1 MTDNVVIFY
10 GSKKDFE
17 VFVSDRITDEQ
28 LTIPFMELIQHYNAR
43 LRPNEPGVRESALSD
58 NIQVDNCIVRA
69 DDYGSVLEHVLSN
82 FVNIVTLNHDIVTLY
97 VHNPPRKV
105 RDSLRSFYE
114 DDIEYH
120 YTDYIPVTRDKLKE
134 VYKNLN
140 SDILGQ
146 TQCKKSII
154 SGMYRLIS
162 KESNKPV
169 VLMLYGPSGVGKTES
184 AKSISKTMGGELLRV
199 QFSMMQTNEAYNYV
213 FGAEH
218 SKGSFAKDMMMR
230 ESNVVLIDEFDKV
243 NPSFYNAFYEL
254 FDEGRY
260 VDTNYDVN
268 LGQAIFILTCNFAS
282 EDEIKKALGP
292 AMFSRIGHCVEY
304 EELTTEQKIT
314 IINNWYNLL
323 LQTLKEDEVEVI
335 RKTNILKWFTQN
347 AERYDN
353 VRILKTKLENAIF
366 EKLSEV
372 FIISERNT

>member
-1 MTDNVVIFY
+1 
-10 GSKKDFE
+10 
-17 VFVSDRITDEQ
+17 
-28 LTIPFMELIQHYNAR
+28 
-43 LRPNEPGVRESALSD
+43 
-58 NIQVDNCIVRA
+58 
-69 DDYGSVLEHVLSN
+69 
-82 FVNIVTLNHDIVTLY
+82 
-97 VHNPPRKV
+97 
-105 RDSLRSFYE
+105 
-114 DDIEYH
+114 
-120 YTDYIPVTRDKLKE
+120 
-134 VYKNLN
+134 
-140 SDILGQ
+140 
-146 TQCKKSII
+146 
-154 SGMYRLIS
+154 
-162 KESNKPV
+162 
-169 VLMLYGPSGVGKTES
+169 MLLGPSGVGKTES

-213 FGAEH
+213 FGTEH

-243 NPSFYNAFYEL
+243 NPSFYTAFYEL